1 MRRKNALRGG
11 GQMGGSTIVVIGTL
25 GGAIVG
31 ALGALGLDF
40 LRWRRERGARWDE
53 QRLMSYSRYLACA
66 AQVHAQAVSYAL
78 GDEAGVQRS
87 TRFNKLY
94 NTLASIYEELVLL
107 DPGVQADARRL
118 LWILWNLH
126 EIANQQSVSLEAVVE
141 ATRTYRDARFHIR
154 KIAIDHL
161 QLYGS
166 GIPDVERCIADSHD
180 TEIGLVPRTSP
191 WA

>member
-1 MRRKNALRGG
+1 
-11 GQMGGSTIVVIGTL
+11 MGESTIVVVGTL

-31 ALGALGLDF
+31 ALGAFGLDF

-53 QRLMSYSRYLACA
+53 QRLLSYSRYLACA
-66 AQVHAQAVSYAL
+66 AQVHAEAVSSAL
-78 GDEAGVQRS
+78 GAAAKLQRA

-126 EIANQQSVSLEAVVE
+126 EIANQQSVTLEAVVE

-154 KIAIDHL
+154 KTAIDHL

-166 GIPDVERCIADSHD
+166 GIPDVERCNAEAHD
-180 TEIGLVPRTSP
+180 AEVGHVPLASP

>member
-1 MRRKNALRGG
+1 MTAGRGEDDGRLALL
-11 GQMGGSTIVVIGTL
+11 VVVGTL

-31 ALGALGLDF
+31 ALGAFGLDF

-53 QRLMSYSRYLACA
+53 QRLLSYSRYLACA
-66 AQVHAQAVSYAL
+66 AQVHAEAVSSAL
-78 GDEAGVQRS
+78 GAEARVQHV

-94 NTLASIYEELVLL
+94 NTLASIYEEPVLL

-126 EIANQQSVSLEAVVE
+126 EIVNQSVALEAVVE

-166 GIPDVERCIADSHD
+166 
-180 TEIGLVPRTSP
+180 L
-191 WA
+191 